1 MEMETTMVVVFDQQT
16 EAEQARDALLADGF
30 SSSQTRL
37 TTPESGTGGDAG
49 RKPEHAESLGAKV
62 AHFFGF
68 GEEHESTYSE
78 AVRRGSCVLVVEAA
92 DDDQVKRASAIIER
106 YNPVDIDERQAQWRQ
121 SGWQPSQ
128 ARDGEASIPVV
139 EEQLQVG
146 KREVQRGGVRVVS
159 RVTET
164 PVEEAVNLREEHAT
178 VQRRPADRAATASDT
193 AFKEQSIEVRNTAEE
208 AVVGKTA
215 RVVEDVVI
223 GKESSRREQKIKDSV
238 RKSEVE
244 VQQLGEDSGSRQDR
258 NPRAAGYG
266 GQERRKSNGSYGGM
280 DRRGS

>member
-1 MEMETTMVVVFDQQT
+1 METTMVVVFDQQT

-30 SSSQTRL
+30 SSGQTRL
-37 TTPESGTGGDAG
+37 TTPESGTGGEAG
-49 RKPEHAESLGAKV
+49 RKPEHDESFGAKV

-68 GEEHESTYSE
+68 GAEHESTYSE

-106 YNPVDIDERQAQWRQ
+106 YNPVDIDERQAQWRE

-164 PVEEAVNLREEHAT
+164 PVEEAVNLREEHAA

-223 GKESSRREQKIKDSV
+223 GKESTRREQKVKDSV

-244 VQQLGEDSGSRQDR
+244 VQQLGEGSGNRQDR
-258 NPRAAGYG
+258 NPKAAAYR

>member
-1 MEMETTMVVVFDQQT
+1 METTLVVVFDQQT
-16 EAEQARDALLADGF
+16 EAEQARDALLAEGF

-37 TTPESGTGGDAG
+37 TTPESGTGGETG
-49 RKPEHAESLGAKV
+49 RNPERDESFGAKV

-68 GEEHESTYSE
+68 GDEHESTYSE

-92 DDDQVKRASAIIER
+92 DDDQVKRASGIIER

-128 ARDGEASIPVV
+128 ARDGDASIPVV

-159 RVTET
+159 RVTEA
-164 PVEEAVNLREEHAT
+164 PVEETVNLREEHAT
-178 VQRRPADRAATASDT
+178 VQRRPADRAAAASDN
-193 AFKEQSIEVRNTAEE
+193 AFNEQSFEIRNTAEE

-223 GKESSRREQKIKDSV
+223 GKESGKREQTVKDSV
-238 RKSEVE
+238 RKTKVEVE
-244 VQQLGEDSGSRQDR
+244 RLGQGSDSREDV
-258 NPRAAGYG
+258 NPELKRYG
-266 GQERRKSNGSYGGM
+266 GQERRKSNGSYSGM
-280 DRRGS
+280 ERRGT